1 MIPKK
6 IEKKF
11 KEFGKDRIDNYFWM
25 RDKKDPDV
33 VEYIK
38 YENNLSKKWFSDVS
52 DLKDKVLKELKSRI
66 KEKDESIPYFL
77 NGYWYVKKFEKG
89 KEYPLLFRK
98 KDNLSAK
105 SELVL
110 DQNIL
115 AKGKKY
121 YNLGRASVSP
131 NNKLLAYTED
141 TAGDRR
147 FSLKIKNL
155 ETGKYLKDKITEVSN
170 NFEWSNDSLS
180 LFYVESDK
188 TTLRPFILKKHI
200 LGEDNSNDVVVYKE
214 EREVYYLDI
223 LKSRSKKYLI
233 LNIGSHDNTFVKYID
248 ISGESLSVIDF
259 VKPKKGVI
267 YDVNHAEQYWY
278 IRTNEKSIDFEI
290 FRVSDKNIIR
300 KNWQSFIESK
310 EGYKYNSFI
319 LFKDFF
325 VYEEYKEGVPGIFV
339 LNLNNKKVRKINFKQ
354 SLYDAGFLFNPE
366 YESNKLNIYFETRK
380 TPETDIEYD
389 LKTGKT
395 NILKIHKP
403 QGRFDENKYE
413 VKREWVKS
421 FDGVKIPITLLYK
434 KGIKKDS
441 NNPCV
446 IYGYGSYGF
455 SINQNFNQNVFSLVD
470 RGVVMVIAHIRGG
483 EEMGRKWYLDG
494 KFLKKKNTFN
504 DFISCAE
511 FLINQKYTNKEKL
524 VAKGGSAG
532 GLLMGAVANQ
542 RPDLFKAIILHVPFV
557 DVVNTMLD
565 STIPLTVGEYVEWG
579 NPNEKKYYD
588 YMLSYSP
595 YDNIKKQNYPTMFI
609 NSGFNDTQVHYWEP
623 LKYIAKMKEF
633 KTDNNPILL
642 NMNLRV
648 GHSGKSGRFSS
659 LEDVSLDYVFT
670 LKVLGI
676 KK

>member
-11 KEFGKDRIDNYFWM
+11 KEFTKERIDNYFWM

-33 VEYIK
+33 IDYIK
-38 YENNLSKKWFSDVS
+38 YENSLSKKWFSDVS
-52 DLKDKVLKELKSRI
+52 DLKDKIFKELKSRI
-66 KEKDESIPYFL
+66 REKDESIPYFL

-89 KEYPLLFRK
+89 KEYPLLFRR
-98 KDNLSAK
+98 KDKLNARL
-105 SELVL
+105 ELVL
-110 DQNIL
+110 DQNTL

-131 NNKLLAYTED
+131 DNKLLAYTED

-170 NFEWSNDSLS
+170 NFEWSNDSSS

-188 TTLRPFILKKHI
+188 TTLRPYILKKHT
-200 LGEDNSNDVVVYKE
+200 LGENNLNDVLVYKE
-214 EREVYYLDI
+214 EREIYYLDI

-267 YDVNHAEQYWY
+267 YDINHADKYWY
-278 IRTNEKSIDFEI
+278 VRTNEKSIDFEI
-290 FRVSDKNIIR
+290 FKVSDNSISR
-300 KNWQSFIESK
+300 KNWQSLIEPK

-319 LFKDFF
+319 LFKDYF

-354 SLYDAGFLFNPE
+354 SLYDVGFLFNPE

-389 LKTGKT
+389 LKTGKSKV
-395 NILKIHKP
+395 LKTHKP

-421 FDGVKIPITLLYK
+421 FDGAKIPITLLYK

-455 SINQNFNQNVFSLVD
+455 SINQNFNQNVFSLID
-470 RGVVMVIAHIRGG
+470 RGVIMAIAHIRGG
-483 EEMGRKWYLDG
+483 EEMGRRWYLDG

-511 FLINQKYTNKEKL
+511 FLINKKYTNREKL

-542 RPDLFKAIILHVPFV
+542 RPDLFKAMILHVPFV

-565 STIPLTVGEYVEWG
+565 NTIPLTVGEYVEWG
-579 NPNEKKYYD
+579 NPNNKKYYN

-595 YDNIKKQNYPTMFI
+595 YDNIKKQNYPAMFI

-642 NMNLRV
+642 NMNLSV

>member
-25 RDKKDPDV
+25 RDKKDQDV

-52 DLKDKVLKELKSRI
+52 DLKDKILKELKSRI
-66 KEKDESIPYFL
+66 REKDESIPYFL

-98 KDNLSAK
+98 KDTIK
-105 SELVL
+105 TKQELVL

-121 YNLGRASVSP
+121 YNLGRASISP
-131 NNKLLAYTED
+131 DNKLLAYTED

-155 ETGKYLKDKITEVSN
+155 ETGKNLKDKLIEVSTE
-170 NFEWSNDSLS
+170 FEWANDSS
-180 LFYVESDK
+180 SIFYVEPDK

-200 LGEDNSNDVVVYKE
+200 LGEDTSNDVVVYRE
-214 EREVYYLDI
+214 EREVYYLEI

-233 LNIGSHDNTFVKYID
+233 LNIGSHDNTCVKYID
-248 ISGESLSVIDF
+248 ISGDSLSVLDF

-267 YDVNHAEQYWY
+267 YDVNHAEDYWY
-278 IRTNEKSIDFEI
+278 IRTNEKSIDFDI

-300 KNWQSFIESK
+300 KNWQSFIEPK

-319 LFKDFF
+319 LFKNFF
-325 VYEEYKEGVPGIFV
+325 VYEEYKEGVSGIFV

-366 YESNKLNIYFETRK
+366 YESVKLNIYFETRK

-395 NILKIHKP
+395 KILKVHKP

-413 VKREWVKS
+413 VKREWAKS
-421 FDGVKIPITLLYK
+421 FDGVKIPITLLCK

-441 NNPCV
+441 SNPCV

-455 SINQNFNQNVFSLVD
+455 SINQNFNQNVFSLID
-470 RGVVMVIAHIRGG
+470 RGVVMAVAHIRGG
-483 EEMGRKWYLDG
+483 EEMGRRWYLDG

-511 FLINQKYTNKEKL
+511 FLINKKYTSKEKL

-542 RPDLFKAIILHVPFV
+542 RPDLFKAMILHVPFV
-557 DVVNTMLD
+557 DVINTMLD

-579 NPNEKKYYD
+579 NPNEKKYYN

-595 YDNIKKQNYPTMFI
+595 YDNIKKQNYPTIFI

-642 NMNLRV
+642 NMNLSV

-659 LEDVSLDYVFT
+659 LDDVSLDYVFT